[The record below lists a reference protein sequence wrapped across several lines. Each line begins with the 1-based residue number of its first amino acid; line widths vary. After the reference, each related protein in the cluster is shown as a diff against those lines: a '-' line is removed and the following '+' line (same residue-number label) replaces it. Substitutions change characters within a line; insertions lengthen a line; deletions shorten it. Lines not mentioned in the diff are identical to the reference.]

1 MERLTESGEWH
12 IDGDQGPSDAWDW
25 VFPVSTTTSELPSVI
40 PQYTY
45 TDSTGTEWI
54 SRYNAAQVPIASIES
69 AILAEC
75 PNWYAIVLEHI
86 DSVRISSKLNKS
98 LADRYV
104 WLKSFFCDYF
114 IGVERGHFGEAF
126 DIANAEDSTVEVI
139 SLKNPVCIE
148 RWKEFIEE

>member
-1 MERLTESGEWH
+1 M
-12 IDGDQGPSDAWDW
+12 
-25 VFPVSTTTSELPSVI
+25 
-40 PQYTY
+40 
-45 TDSTGTEWI
+45 
-54 SRYNAAQVPIASIES
+54 
-69 AILAEC
+69 AEC

-148 RWKEFIEE
+148 KWKKFIEE